1 MNLIDRY
8 LGKTILH
15 TIFLVLF
22 ATAGIEFF
30 ILMIGE
36 LGDIGHNHYTLFSAL
51 FYVFLSLPEQIYQ
64 LFPMAGLLGMLMAFG
79 LLANHS
85 ELVILQST
93 GMSPLRITAAA
104 LKTIIILL
112 IAVSLL
118 GEVVAPKA
126 TMYANS
132 FKDKLLQ
139 SNKNKSGVAYDL
151 WLHIQ
156 NNFIHI
162 HEVDAQNNL
171 SGISWYEFDDQNN
184 LLQTTLANSAQYQN
198 DQWIGYQIKQ
208 TLLADKKTLV
218 QQKKS
223 ILLPLTM
230 TPRILLDMT
239 ENPNDLSLGALH
251 QSLEF
256 HTHSHSESQ
265 ALQFAFW
272 RRIIQP
278 LAALVMMLLAI
289 PFIFGPLRR
298 ASNSLRLVIGIAVG
312 FCFYYANQFFGPV
325 VLLLHW
331 PPLIGAIL
339 PTVLFGVIGI
349 FMLYKLRS

>member
-51 FYVFLSLPEQIYQ
+51 FYVFLNLPEQIYQ

-85 ELVILQST
+85 ELVILQSS

-104 LKTIIILL
+104 LKTIILLL
-112 IAVSLL
+112 IIVSFL

-126 TMYANS
+126 TTYANN

-139 SNKNKSGVAYDL
+139 SNKSKNGVAYDL
-151 WLHIQ
+151 WLHLQ
-156 NNFIHI
+156 NNFVHI
-162 HEVDAQNNL
+162 HEIDAQNNL
-171 SGISWYEFDDQNN
+171 SGISWYQFDDQNN
-184 LLQTTLANSAQYQN
+184 LLQTTLANSAKYQN

-208 TLLADKKTLV
+208 TLLTGEKTLV
-218 QQKKS
+218 QQKEN

-230 TPRILLDMT
+230 TPKVLLDMT

-265 ALQFAFW
+265 AFQFAFW

-298 ASNSLRLVIGIAVG
+298 ASNSLRMVIGIAVG

-331 PPLIGAIL
+331 PPLIGAVL
-339 PTVLFGVIGI
+339 PTALFGAIGI
-349 FMLYKLRS
+349 TMLYKLRS